1 MAGITDR
8 GMIQPGLAADLMI
21 FDEKAIGAGTKRMV
35 YDLPGE
41 AGRFQARPQGIFA
54 TIVNG
59 EAIVIDGELTKALP
73 GQLVRP
79 SGTKKN

>member
-1 MAGITDR
+1 
-8 GMIQPGLAADLMI
+8 
-21 FDEKAIGAGTKRMV
+21 V